1 MNVTQLACDYLVVGA
16 GAAAIAFIDTL
27 LTRHPSTKIV
37 LVDKN
42 PIPGGH
48 WVNAYGYVRLHQ
60 PSIVYGIA
68 SRQLEGNWMKL
79 LAGRLT
85 LPWNHRAS
93 KDEILGY
100 YASYIQDKVAA
111 GQIQYFPNSMYQ
123 FPQENGDDEEEHTHC
138 FSSMDG
144 SRYSIQVKTKLIN
157 GVLGECIIPSLS
169 PVNFHVDD
177 GVQVV
182 TPNQIFDGNQLVD
195 SNKTNHFV
203 VLGCGMGECIIPSL
217 SPVNFHVDDG
227 VQVATPNQIF
237 DGNQLVD
244 SQKTKHFVVL
254 GCGKTA
260 MDTVVFL
267 QRDMKVG
274 PDRISWIIP
283 NDVWMLQRDS
293 GSPWSWHKALLEHS
307 NDVHEASLSLE
318 RRGIFARLD
327 TDIEP
332 TKFRFPVVGK
342 DELKLMQLVKNRIR
356 RGRVT
361 GITKQHET
369 GRIDVEFER
378 DQETWTL
385 DKTIDSADLIFVHCT
400 SPGPFNGNENLDLFV
415 SDHQL
420 NLNPMF
426 PPPIP
431 FSMSVLAYL
440 ESARVSNNLDLT
452 FARQLLQ
459 SSKTEHHIEERET
472 ISDNEVLRRLFACLD
487 LQQASYG
494 DKPYQTILNLG
505 MFLAIGDKDPLVV
518 YQFLKKNRLS
528 FFSIPGS
535 KVGVYE
541 ALGLFVERAKPFGLT
556 ANEIGSMQLL
566 RKKLQVLEGK

>member
-60 PSIVYGIA
+60 PSIVYGVA

-182 TPNQIFDGNQLVD
+182 
-195 SNKTNHFV
+195 
-203 VLGCGMGECIIPSL
+203 
-217 SPVNFHVDDG
+217 
-227 VQVATPNQIF
+227 TPNQIF

-369 GRIDVEFER
+369 GRIDVEFES
-378 DQETWTL
+378 DQETWTP

-459 SSKTEHHIEERET
+459 SSNTEHHIEERET

-487 LQQASYG
+487 LQQASSG

>member
-1 MNVTQLACDYLVVGA
+1 MNATQLTCDYLVVGA

-27 LTRHPSTKIV
+27 LTRHPSTSIKIV

-60 PSIVYGIA
+60 PSIVYGVA

-79 LAGRLT
+79 LLGRLT

-111 GQIQYFPNSMYQ
+111 GQIQYFPNSLYH
-123 FPQENGDDEEEHTHC
+123 FHQENGDGEEEHTHC

-157 GVLGECIIPSLS
+157 GVLGES
-169 PVNFHVDD
+169 
-177 GVQVV
+177 
-182 TPNQIFDGNQLVD
+182 
-195 SNKTNHFV
+195 
-203 VLGCGMGECIIPSL
+203 IIPSL

-237 DGNQLVD
+237 DGHQLVD
-244 SQKTKHFVVL
+244 SKKTKHFVVL

-267 QRDMKVG
+267 QRDMKVR
-274 PDRISWIIP
+274 PDQISWIIP
-283 NDVWMLQRDS
+283 NDVWMIRRGS
-293 GSPWSWHKALLEHS
+293 GSPWSWHEALLEHS
-307 NDVHEASLSLE
+307 NDVHEASMSLE
-318 RRGIFARLD
+318 RRGVFARLD
-327 TDIEP
+327 PDIEP
-332 TKFRFPVVGK
+332 TRFRFPVVGE

-361 GITKQHET
+361 GITKQNET
-369 GRIDVEFER
+369 GRIIVAFGS
-378 DQETWTL
+378 DQETWTP
-385 DKTIDSADLIFVHCT
+385 DKTIDSTDLIFVHCT

-420 NLNPMF
+420 NLNPLF
-426 PPPIP
+426 PPPVP

-440 ESARVSNNLDLT
+440 ESARVSNSLDWT
-452 FARQLLQ
+452 FARKLLE
-459 SSKTEHHIEERET
+459 SSKTESLVEWET
-472 ISDNEVLRRLFACLD
+472 MSDNEVLRHLFSAMD
-487 LQQASYG
+487 FKQGSNV
-494 DKPYQTILNLG
+494 KPFQTILNLG
-505 MFLAIGDKDPLVV
+505 MFLAIGDTDPTVV
-518 YQFLKKNRLS
+518 HQFLKENRLS

-541 ALGLFVERAKPFGLT
+541 ALDLLVERAKPFGLT
-556 ANEIGSMQLL
+556 TNEMSSMQLL
-566 RKKLQVLEGK
+566 REKLQVLEGK